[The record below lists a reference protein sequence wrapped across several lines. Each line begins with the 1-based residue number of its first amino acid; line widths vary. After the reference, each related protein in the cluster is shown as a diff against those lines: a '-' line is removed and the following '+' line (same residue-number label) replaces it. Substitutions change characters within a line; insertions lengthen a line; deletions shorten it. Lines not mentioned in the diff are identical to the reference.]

1 MDHIVYV
8 DAKENDLERLF
19 SGDFPGGALVINR
32 AHRVIQLGTIRAV
45 EQVGPDVLHVVF
57 TRNNGEGMVRAC
69 ASVLEVQNLG
79 PLSEELANKI
89 LDQYQKQLNLTPA
102 QQKRWRGK
110 RFLVLIHIGT
120 VQALDAFPFD
130 RSGYGN
136 MDDWLPVGNIQ
147 AVKG

>member
-19 SGDFPGGALVINR
+19 SGQKTMIVRGASGRKLPFG
-32 AHRVIQLGTIRAV
+32 RVETGDL
-45 EQVGPDVLHVVF
+45 LYF

>member
-19 SGDFPGGALVINR
+19 SGQKTMIVRGASGRKLPFG
-32 AHRVIQLGTIRAV
+32 RVETGDL
-45 EQVGPDVLHVVF
+45 LYF
-57 TRNNGEGMVRAC
+57 TRNNGEGMVRAY
-69 ASVLEVQNLG
+69 APVLEVQNLG

-89 LDQYQKQLNLTPA
+89 LDQNQRQLNLTPA
-102 QQKRWRGK
+102 QQKRWQGK
-110 RFLVLIHIGT
+110 RFLVLIHIGA
-120 VQALDAFPFD
+120 VQALEPFPFD

>member
-19 SGDFPGGALVINR
+19 SGQKTMIVRGASGRKLPFG
-32 AHRVIQLGTIRAV
+32 RVETGDL
-45 EQVGPDVLHVVF
+45 LYF
-57 TRNNGEGMVRAC
+57 TRNNGEGMVHAC
-69 ASVLEVQNLG
+69 APVLEVQNLG

-89 LDQYQKQLNLTPA
+89 LDQYQRQLNLTPA

-110 RFLVLIHIGT
+110 RFLVLIHIGA

-136 MDDWLPVGNIQ
+136 TDDWLPVGNIQ